1 MTVYVIIFIVNCL
14 KIFFYLF
21 GIFKCDKK
29 NNINEKFMKKK
40 IENWNEIQNAGYKN
54 IKPKIPMPLF
64 KKIIIGPNRQWS

>member
-1 MTVYVIIFIVNCL
+1 MKHAKYFSI
-14 KIFFYLF
+14 YLEF
-21 GIFKCDKK
+21 LNVKK

-64 KKIIIGPNRQWS
+64 KKSLLDLIGNGHE